1 MGCIPL
7 SRKRNL
13 PHTHQ
18 LTIGREMLESGI
30 NISYFYSFP
39 NTSMDDKTIQNLREA
54 LEFSPDNIPLRLHLA
69 DSLRLANKLEQAE
82 DEYEIILQYG
92 SQPKA
97 RLGLALISYKQK
109 NYSKAIVILESL
121 IHEGNKDLDAHL
133 FYTRSLV
140 RSGDT
145 ALAVDAYQELLK
157 LFPDFADA
165 ELDKELRV
173 SGVTAEASFYED
185 EEYGDDYEEG
195 YAESNVFIEK
205 PEINFGHVGGM
216 DAVKREIDLKIVQ
229 PLLHP
234 EIYKAYGKKIG
245 GGILLY
251 GPPGCGKTYIAKATA
266 GQINAKFIALN
277 LNDILDMWI
286 GSSEKNL
293 HHIFQV
299 ARENTPCVL
308 FIDEIDAL
316 GASRSDM
323 KQSAGKNLI
332 NQFLQEL
339 DGIANDN
346 EGVLVL
352 GATNMPWHLDTAFR
366 RPVRF
371 DRILFVPP
379 PDQPARESIFDLKLE
394 GKPVDHIDTT
404 ALAKKSH
411 FYSGADIEAVIDIA
425 IEGKLEQAIK
435 TGVPEPMST
444 RDLLKAIK
452 KHAPSTKEWF
462 VTARNFALYANE
474 SGLYD
479 DILNYLKIKK

>member
-1 MGCIPL
+1 MVIE
-7 SRKRNL
+7 SSNL
-13 PHTHQ
+13 PVENQCTDS
-18 LTIGREMLESGI
+18 L
-30 NISYFYSFP
+30 SYSVNLSFSH
-39 NTSMDDKTIQNLREA
+39 SMDDKNIQNLREA
-54 LEFSPDNIPLRLHLA
+54 LKVSPDNIPLRLHLA
-69 DSLRLANKLEQAE
+69 DSLRMSNRLEEAE
-82 DEYEIILQYG
+82 DEYEIILQYR
-92 SQPKA
+92 SEPKA
-97 RLGLALISYKQK
+97 QLGLALISYKQA

-121 IHEGNKDLDAHL
+121 INQGSEDLDTHL
-133 FYTRSLV
+133 FYVRSLS
-140 RSGDT
+140 RSGDQSQ
-145 ALAVDAYQELLK
+145 AVEAYQDLLRHY
-157 LFPDFADA
+157 PDFADP
-165 ELDKELRV
+165 ELDKQLRMAH
-173 SGVTAEASFYED
+173 AEGDAYD
-185 EEYGDDYEEG
+185 PDDDYEDDDEFFDDLP
-195 YAESNVFIEK
+195 ESNVFIEK

-216 DAVKREIDLKIVQ
+216 DNIKREVDLKIVQ

-286 GSSEKNL
+286 GNSEKNL
-293 HHIFQV
+293 HHIFEV

-339 DGIANDN
+339 DGMTNDN
-346 EGVLVL
+346 EGLLIL

-366 RPVRF
+366 RPGRF

-379 PDQPARESIFDLKLE
+379 PDQPARKAIYDLKLN
-394 GKPVDHIDTT
+394 GKPVDSVDTNK
-404 ALAKKSH
+404 LAAKSPE
-411 FYSGADIEAVIDIA
+411 YSGADIEAVIDIA
-425 IEGKLEQAIK
+425 IENKLEEAIK
-435 TGVPEPMST
+435 LGVPQPLST
-444 RDLLKAIK
+444 KDLLRALK
-452 KHAPSTKEWF
+452 KHSPSTKEWF

-479 DILNYLKIKK
+479 DILSYLKIKK